1 MAHIHKGPLFAG
13 IVFTFEMVPAKLYE
27 FLSMVNKVILKILQK

>member
-1 MAHIHKGPLFAG
+1 MANIYKGPLFAG
-13 IVFTFEMVPAKLYE
+13 IIFTFKMVPAELYE